1 MNSFNSFK
9 TFEALYQEQ
18 PLFSVNPEKF
28 NSYWAHTH
36 PNDPNETLVQ
46 HTNLVLEYA
55 LRLIDVH
62 RLDSVIDR
70 LLQPMLQQASIDAP
84 EEMGNRIKQLFL
96 NALIYHDTGKIN
108 ENFQVEKMKN
118 PYFEPNSENGIE
130 TRHSALSAFIYISHH
145 LNRILQ
151 DPKLAQEKQV
161 ILYTF
166 VFLFATAILKH
177 HSPYIEKEYPE
188 YQELVQKLSPYLQ
201 KFEIDIDPN
210 FLQGI
215 FANPEEGVKNSLE
228 FILGNSADLCF
239 PVYLLVKLCFSLLTA
254 SDYYATSAFMLNL
267 NIDDFGV
274 ISTERKNSL
283 KTSFETTKDY
293 NRSFFKNREDI
304 KNYPK
309 TDLMQ
314 CNPENMNILRMKL
327 LDEVLKEIEENPEEK
342 IFYLEAP
349 TGSGKTNVSLAVAME
364 LLKSNPE
371 LNKIYYVFP
380 FTTLITQT
388 AKTIL
393 TTLKITPNEMLQLHS
408 RSGLSQKRSGE
419 NEDDVQRNYIDH
431 LFLNYP
437 ITLLTHVR
445 FFDILKT
452 NQKDA
457 NYLVHRLANSIVIVD
472 ELQSYP
478 PREWDKIAWFIHQY
492 AQFLNIRFVVM
503 SATLPKLDNLNVL
516 QYPLKFH
523 QLLKDKDYYFTNP
536 NFKNRV
542 TFDFSLLET
551 KPNLDELADFVID
564 QCNAHAL
571 SHAGKVK
578 GIIEFIFKKTASDF
592 LKTVK
597 ERLTN
602 QGYKVYLLSGT
613 ILEPRR
619 RQIIDDIKAS
629 QERTEPEKIL
639 LVSTQV
645 VEAGV
650 DIDMDIGFKDQ
661 SIVDSDE
668 QLAGRVNRN
677 ARPEPGKVFIFK
689 LDSASKIYGSDL
701 RYRISRDLI
710 SREEYQEILEK
721 KDFDILYSKVCK
733 QINAENSDEFVRGFD
748 DYKALFKRLKLREIH
763 YDFKIIDEQNVTVF
777 VPLEIPKQAFSEED
791 MKFLSKSGLNTAN
804 GTVNGEDVWE
814 LYFRNF
820 KMDNHNFIKKQTD
833 LKRIHGIMSQF
844 TFSLHVF
851 SNLTKELLAFC
862 DTSYYEKSKI
872 LFLSD
877 WKGVYDFETGIND
890 ERFNEAC
897 IL

>member
-1 MNSFNSFK
+1 MNSFNFFK
-9 TFEALYQEQ
+9 TFETLYREQ
-18 PLFSVNPEKF
+18 PLFAENPEAF
-28 NSYWAHTH
+28 NAYWAHSH
-36 PNDPNETLVQ
+36 SVKPETLVE

-55 LRLIDVH
+55 LRLINVH
-62 RLDSVIDR
+62 RLDSVIDS
-70 LLQPMLQQASIDAP
+70 LLQPLLQQASVDAP
-84 EEMGNRIKQLFL
+84 EEMGNRIKRLFL

-108 ENFQVEKMKN
+108 ENFQVDKMKN
-118 PYFEPNSENGIE
+118 PGFKPNSENGIE

-151 DPKLAQEKQV
+151 DQKLDQEKQA

-166 VFLFATAILKH
+166 VLLFSTAILKH

-188 YQELVQKLSPYLQ
+188 YQELVQKLRPYLK
-201 KFEIDIDPN
+201 KFEIEIDPN
-210 FLQGI
+210 VLQSI
-215 FANPEEGVKNSLE
+215 FANPDEGVKNSLE
-228 FILGNSADLCF
+228 FILDSSPDLCF

-274 ISTERKNSL
+274 ISNERKKSL
-283 KTSFETTKDY
+283 KTSFETTQDY
-293 NRSFFKNREDI
+293 NQTFFEDR
-304 KNYPK
+304 NNFRNFPK
-309 TDLMQ
+309 ANLMQ
-314 CNPENMNILRMKL
+314 CKPGNMNILRMKL
-327 LDEVLKEIEENPEEK
+327 LDEVLQEIEENPNEK
-342 IFYLEAP
+342 VFYLEAP
-349 TGSGKTNVSLAVAME
+349 TGSGKTNVSLAAAME

-388 AKTIL
+388 AKTIQKSL
-393 TTLKITPNEMLQLHS
+393 EIEPNEMLQLHS
-408 RSGLSQKRSGE
+408 RSGLSQKRSGDD
-419 NEDDVQRNYIDH
+419 EDDVQRNYIDH

-452 NQKDA
+452 NKKDA
-457 NYLVHRLANSIVIVD
+457 NYLVHRLANSIIIID

-492 AQFLNIRFVVM
+492 AQFLNIKFVVM

-564 QCNAHAL
+564 QCNAHAQ
-571 SHAGKVK
+571 SHNGKVK
-578 GIIEFIFKKTASDF
+578 AIIEFIFKKTASDF
-592 LKTVK
+592 FKQVNEKLQ
-597 ERLTN
+597 N
-602 QGYKVYLLSGT
+602 QGYKIYLLSGT

-619 RQIIDDIKAS
+619 RHIIDEIKAS
-629 QERTEPEKIL
+629 QKRTGPEKIL

-650 DIDMDIGFKDQ
+650 DIDMDLGFKDQ
-661 SIVDSDE
+661 SILDSDE

-677 ARPEPGKVFIFK
+677 ARSEPGKVFIFN
-689 LDSASKIYGSDL
+689 LDSAATIYGSDL
-701 RYRISRDLI
+701 RYRISRDAV
-710 SREEYQEILEK
+710 SYTEYQEILEK

-748 DYKALFKRLKLREIH
+748 DYKILFKKLEMRKIH
-763 YDFKIIDEQNVTVF
+763 YDFKIIDEQNATIF
-777 VPLEIPKQAFSEED
+777 VPLEIPKTAFSKAD
-791 MKFLSKSGLNTAN
+791 LKFLSESGLNSTN
-804 GTVNGEDVWE
+804 ELVNGEDIWE
-814 LYFRNF
+814 LYFQIF
-820 KMDNHNFIKKQTD
+820 KKDNNDFIRKQTE
-833 LKRIHGIMSQF
+833 LKRLHGIMSQF
-844 TFSLHVF
+844 TFSLHVY
-851 SNLTKELLAFC
+851 SNLTKELLSFC
-862 DTSYYEKSKI
+862 DTSFYEKSK
-872 LFLSD
+872 LLYLSE
-877 WKGVYDFETGIND
+877 WKKVYDFETGIND
-890 ERFNEAC
+890 EEFDEAR